1 MSVAQQFVAGLVAIG
16 MITALV
22 LPDHKTAQVIN
33 ATTGLVRGS
42 LRTAETGK

>member
-1 MSVAQQFVAGLVAIG
+1 MSVAQQFVAGLIGIG

-22 LPDHKTAQVIN
+22 LPDHRTAQVID
-33 ATTGLVRGS
+33 ASRKLVTGS

>member
-22 LPDHKTAQVIN
+22 LPDHKTASVIN
-33 ATTGLVRGS
+33 ATTGLIRGS
-42 LRTAETGK
+42 LKTAETGK